1 MRTILLLAAIIA
13 TSSLSLAQTITS
25 TAFKHNSVI
34 PSKYSCEGEGINP
47 PLFISAL
54 PEGTRSLA
62 LILHD
67 PDAPMKGGFTHW
79 VMWNIKPNT
88 AITEKF
94 NNAPQGMNSARKIG
108 YIGMCPPSGTHH
120 YHFTVFALDTALTL
134 TAHTDKA
141 GLEEA
146 MKGHILGEATLT
158 GLYKKIK

>member
-1 MRTILLLAAIIA
+1 MRSVLLFTAVIGM
-13 TSSLSLAQTITS
+13 SSLSFAQTIS
-25 TAFKHNSVI
+25 SSAFKNNGVI

-120 YHFTVFALDTALTL
+120 YHFTVFALDTTLALT
-134 TAHTDKA
+134 THTDKVA
-141 GLEEA
+141 LEEA
-146 MKGHILGEATLT
+146 IKGHILGESTLT
-158 GLYKKIK
+158 GLYKKTK